1 MLAFLRLSAAAL
13 PFLLSTVLFAQTAAP
28 PPRSLVIVG
37 DTIAGASTGQQS
49 PLQPFFDSAK
59 LAIIDRSTSNHSTRS
74 FVTSGDWAAAL
85 ALVKPN
91 DVVLIQFGAHEN
103 GPQTEAPAPGTTG
116 LSGGASLPGLSDDF
130 REVLNPAT
138 QKPELVHTFGWYLRE
153 MVVETIARGGI
164 PVLCSPAAPSA
175 STAQPG
181 ADPNAYSGWV
191 RAIADQQRVPYLDIT
206 HAATSSEQPAVV
218 AALKSLTPDPLAGF
232 FSQQG
237 TAVPAAPPLPPAP
250 ALPAVSL
257 QSAQ

>member
-1 MLAFLRLSAAAL
+1 MMSVFLRLTAAAF
-13 PFLLSTVLFAQTAAP
+13 PSLLSAILSGQAAAP

-49 PLQPFFDSAK
+49 LWQPFFDPAK

-103 GPQTEAPAPGTTG
+103 GPLTEAPTPGTTS
-116 LSGGASLPGLSDDF
+116 LSGGASLPGLTDDF
-130 REVLNPAT
+130 REVLDPAT
-138 QKPELVHTFGWYLRE
+138 QKSELVHTFGWYLRE

-164 PVLCSPAAPSA
+164 PVLCSPAASA
-175 STAQPG
+175 AQPA

-206 HAATSSEQPAVV
+206 RAAASSEQPAVV

-237 TAVPAAPPLPPAP
+237 TAIPAAPPLPPAP